1 MAARTIPA
9 VLRDAAGR
17 FGELEA
23 IVDGERRM
31 TFAGV
36 LEAVDGTARAL
47 IGSGIR
53 PGDRV
58 AVWAPNGLDWV
69 IISFAVYG
77 VGAVLVPINTRY
89 KGQEAAH
96 LLETAGV
103 TLLFTVTDFLGVDYL
118 QLLDDALPEGRRPET
133 IVVSGR
139 AGDGTVAWSTFL
151 ERGEDVGSEE
161 AEDRANGVE
170 VDDPSDII
178 FTSGTTGLPKGALL
192 RQGASVET
200 YRQWSRGVGL
210 ERGDRMLVVYPFFH
224 TAGLKSCILASFL
237 VGCTLVT
244 HPVFDVASVVARVEE
259 EHITVLPGPPSVFQ
273 SILAHPDFASF
284 PLGTLRL
291 SVTGAAVVPV
301 ELIAQ
306 MRTRMDLESVVTA
319 YGLTETHGTATICE
333 QNDPI
338 ETIATTVGHPL
349 EGLELRI
356 VDDSGAEQPAEVAG
370 EVLIRGFN
378 VMTEYFEDADGTRRT
393 IDPEGWLH
401 SGDVGFLGTD
411 GYLRIVDRKK
421 DIVIVGGFNV
431 SSAEVEAML
440 LEHPDI
446 AQAAVVAMSDPRLG
460 EVTAAFVVPRVD
472 RRPDPAALVQWCRG
486 RMANFKVPRRVEIVA
501 ALPLNA
507 SGKVLKRELR
517 ERLTP
522 QHDESASGT
531 LVNPP

>member
-1 MAARTIPA
+1 MAAQTIPA
-9 VLRDAAGR
+9 VLREAADH
-17 FGELEA
+17 FGDVEA
-23 IVDGERRM
+23 IVDGERRL

-36 LEAVDGTARAL
+36 LVAVGGIERAL
-47 IGSGIR
+47 IGSGVG

-58 AVWAPNGLDWV
+58 AVWAPNGLEWV
-69 IISFAVYG
+69 TISFAVYG

-89 KGQEAAH
+89 KGHEAAH

-103 TLLFTVTDFLGVDYL
+103 TLLFTVTDFLGVDYP
-118 QLLDDALPEGRRPET
+118 QLLATALPEGRRPQT

-139 AGDGTVAWSTFL
+139 AGHGSVPWSTFL
-151 ERGEDVGSEE
+151 ERGNDVSAEE
-161 AEDRANGVE
+161 AAGRASGVE
-170 VDDPSDII
+170 VDNPSDVI
-178 FTSGTTGLPKGALL
+178 FTSGTTGLPKGAVL

-210 ERGDRMLVVYPFFH
+210 SRGDRMLVVYPFFH

-244 HPVFDVASVVARVEE
+244 HPVFEVTSVVARVAEE
-259 EHITVLPGPPSVFQ
+259 RISVLPGPPSVFQ

-284 PLGTLRL
+284 PLQTLRL

-306 MRTRMDLESVVTA
+306 MRTRLGLESVVTA

-333 QNDPI
+333 QSDPI
-338 ETIATTVGHPL
+338 ETIAATVGHPL
-349 EGLELRI
+349 EGLELRV
-356 VDDSGAEQPAEVAG
+356 VDDSGVEQPAEVAG
-370 EVLIRGFN
+370 EVLVRGFN
-378 VMTEYFEDADGTRRT
+378 VMTEYFDDPEGTRQA

-401 SGDVGFLGTD
+401 TGDVGFMGTD

-440 LEHPDI
+440 LQHQDI
-446 AQAAVVAMSDPRLG
+446 AQAAVVAMPDNRLG
-460 EVTAAFVVPRVD
+460 EVTAAFVVARTG
-472 RRPDPAALVQWCRG
+472 RQPDPEELMRWCRG
-486 RMANFKVPRRVEIVA
+486 RMANFKVPRHVEVVT

-517 ERLTP
+517 ERLTAP
-522 QHDESASGT
+522 
-531 LVNPP
+531 

>member
-1 MAARTIPA
+1 MAAQTIPA
-9 VLRDAAGR
+9 VLREAADR
-17 FGELEA
+17 FGDLEA
-23 IVDGERRM
+23 IVDGGRRM
-31 TFAGV
+31 TFAAA
-36 LEAVDGTARAL
+36 LEAVGAIERAL
-47 IGSGIR
+47 IGSGVA

-58 AVWAPNGLDWV
+58 ALWAPNGLDSV
-69 IISFAVYG
+69 TISFAVYG

-89 KGQEAAH
+89 KGSEAAH

-118 QLLDDALPEGRRPET
+118 QLLATALPEEKRPQT
-133 IVVSGR
+133 IVVSGP
-139 AGDGTVAWSTFL
+139 AGQGSVAWPAFL
-151 ERGEDVGSEE
+151 ERGNDVSAEE
-161 AEDRANGVE
+161 VAARASGVE
-170 VDDPSDII
+170 AGNPSDII
-178 FTSGTTGLPKGALL
+178 FTSGTTGLPKGAVL

-210 ERGDRMLVVYPFFH
+210 TRGDRMLVVYPFFH

-237 VGCTLVT
+237 VGCTIVT
-244 HPVFDVASVVARVEE
+244 HPVFDVAPVVARVGEE
-259 EHITVLPGPPSVFQ
+259 RITVLPGPPSVFQ
-273 SILAHPDFASF
+273 AILAHPDFASF
-284 PLGTLRL
+284 PLQTLRL

-306 MRTRMDLESVVTA
+306 MRARMGLESVVTA

-333 QNDPI
+333 QSDPI

-356 VDDSGAEQPAEVAG
+356 VDDRGVEQPVEVPG

-378 VMTEYFEDADGTRRT
+378 LMTEYFN
-393 IDPEGWLH
+393 DPEGTRLAIDAEGWLRT
-401 SGDVGFLGTD
+401 GDVGFLGRD

-440 LEHPDI
+440 LQHPDV
-446 AQAAVVAMSDPRLG
+446 AQAAVVALPDARLG
-460 EVTAAFVVPRVD
+460 EVTAAFVVARPD
-472 RRPDPAALVQWCRG
+472 GRPDPAEVMRWCRV

-517 ERLTP
+517 ERLTAP
-522 QHDESASGT
+522 ND
-531 LVNPP
+531 